1 MTYPNVSGK
10 HAEPS
15 ITGPGDF
22 LDNARSAGWDPGPLP
37 VGTVFTFSPVVPA
50 RLADDARFVES
61 RQLAP
66 ANARY
71 FLTVDEPLVGVSCLV
86 PGAPVMATQAL
97 NQIHLGVRRFVAIGA
112 AGAIVE
118 SLAPGDVVVLTE
130 AVRDEGVSHHLLP
143 PARYAAA
150 DPELT
155 AALAPGARR
164 TKSWTVA
171 IPFVMT
177 ARELETFSADGVET
191 VEMEAAALF
200 AVGEARGARTA
211 AAVVISDVTTTAGRV
226 AENWRA
232 VTEPLFGLLDA
243 AIAALRSA

>member
-118 SLAPGDVVVLTE
+118 SRGARG
-130 AVRDEGVSHHLLP
+130 GGGLP